1 MIQIPIYI
9 QGAGSISAQKTWD
22 KKIIAEGFI
31 AHEGNRW
38 VCQEPDYSDWIDSRA
53 IRRMSRVLQ
62 QCNIAA
68 QLAMKECNLECPE
81 AIIVGSAMGCL
92 EDTWSFLSKMV
103 HHQEEMLSPTAFIH
117 STHNTMASHLALHVK
132 CFGHNCTFVHRNIS
146 FEHAL
151 TDAILLLEE
160 GKANNILVGGADEV
174 TDISFDI
181 LSQLGQIKQA
191 PSGAPDSQVESS
203 SGWVAGEG
211 ASFFVLGN
219 EQTPNSY
226 AKLSEVGV
234 YSGYTSEE
242 IVQFANKLIASVHPA
257 KTMILAGHNGDESE
271 DKMTDQVLLEVAP
284 EIPMFKYK
292 ALCGEFGTSSS
303 FALWM
308 AAHMLKN
315 QITPS
320 NTGFQQVANGDLEH
334 VLIYH
339 QTGQLHHSFIL
350 VERC

>member
-117 STHNTMASHLALHVK
+117 STHRQMNEIKSVKIPYRLVIDGCIPTQIPILTLARMAYTQEYIQYIRCNKQHIYP
-132 CFGHNCTFVHRNIS
+132 CT
-146 FEHAL
+146 
-151 TDAILLLEE
+151 T
-160 GKANNILVGGADEV
+160 
-174 TDISFDI
+174 
-181 LSQLGQIKQA
+181 LS
-191 PSGAPDSQVESS
+191 
-203 SGWVAGEG
+203 
-211 ASFFVLGN
+211 
-219 EQTPNSY
+219 
-226 AKLSEVGV
+226 
-234 YSGYTSEE
+234 
-242 IVQFANKLIASVHPA
+242 
-257 KTMILAGHNGDESE
+257 
-271 DKMTDQVLLEVAP
+271 
-284 EIPMFKYK
+284 
-292 ALCGEFGTSSS
+292 
-303 FALWM
+303 
-308 AAHMLKN
+308 
-315 QITPS
+315 
-320 NTGFQQVANGDLEH
+320 
-334 VLIYH
+334 
-339 QTGQLHHSFIL
+339 
-350 VERC
+350 